1 MRDSKAARRNT
12 AALALV
18 LVLATAYYLFVQ
30 QGAPTFRYSPQ
41 ERAFVLGGAKQTQA
55 AFSLDGLTS
64 LELYEGGDYGTAL
77 EGNRLAL
84 SGVRYGVWESESL
97 GTYEAFYSEKTA
109 VTIVARDAEKTAVF
123 NIADEDTT
131 RALYAELA
139 ALWHDVR

>member
-41 ERAFVLGGAKQTQA
+41 ERVFALGGAKQTQA
-55 AFSLDGLTS
+55 AFSLDELLS
-64 LELYEGGDYGTAL
+64 LELYEGDDYGVAL

-84 SGVRYGVWESESL
+84 SGVRYGIWESENL
-97 GTYEAFYSEKTA
+97 GIYEAFYSERTA

-123 NIADEDTT
+123 NITDEDTT

-139 ALWHDVR
+139 ALWQDVR

>member
-12 AALALV
+12 AALVLV

-41 ERAFVLGGAKQTQA
+41 ERVFVLGGAKRTQA
-55 AFSLDGLTS
+55 AFSMDGLTS
-64 LELYEGGDYGTAL
+64 LELYEGGDYGAAL
-77 EGNRLAL
+77 EGNRLSL
-84 SGVRYGVWESESL
+84 SGVSR
-97 GTYEAFYSEKTA
+97 GTFAAFYSEKTA
-109 VTIVARDAEKTAVF
+109 VTIVARDTQKTAVF
-123 NIADEDTT
+123 NITDEDTT